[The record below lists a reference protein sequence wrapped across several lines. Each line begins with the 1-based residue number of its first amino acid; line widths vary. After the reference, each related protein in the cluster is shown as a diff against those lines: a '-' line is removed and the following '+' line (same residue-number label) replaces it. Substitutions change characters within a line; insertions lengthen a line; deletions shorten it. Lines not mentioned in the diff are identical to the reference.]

1 MIKELAYVIAVAEKG
16 NVSKA
21 AESLFISQPS
31 LSRFIKDLENRL
43 GVTLFQRINNRLILT
58 YAGEKYVETAKKITE
73 LYARLEQEL
82 SGVNNEL
89 SGRLRI
95 GCAMLRMAYN
105 MPAILKTF
113 INRYPKVDI
122 QLYEH
127 YTAKGIEDLLLSGDL
142 DLAIIN
148 PRKLPKLIYIPF
160 FEEELLLAVPA
171 SQMLASKGVVKAGFK
186 YPWLDIRLLH
196 NQPYISLNGE
206 QSIASKALEIFS
218 QNRITPSTILRVKSV
233 ETAFRMAEV
242 GLGCAII
249 PETVAR
255 FSKVPCPMLP
265 WSSSIWSKISLC
277 PDKAQCLSF
286 YLCQS
291 FHSVPTKA
299 IRSPVLTTGFSRMP
313 IM

>member
-249 PETVAR
+249 QETVAR
-255 FSKVPCPMLP
+255 FSKVPSPPLLFSFGDPITKWELAIAYREGTVLSNAALEFIHLVKNLPMP
-265 WSSSIWSKISLC
+265 
-277 PDKAQCLSF
+277 
-286 YLCQS
+286 
-291 FHSVPTKA
+291 
-299 IRSPVLTTGFSRMP
+299 G
-313 IM
+313 